1 MSSMPIRGT
10 GWMVMSVCVLA
21 MTLAMPS
28 GDAFAQNRNRGAG
41 AAGAPGQPAPP
52 KSAREAAPFDLT
64 GYWVSVITED
74 WLERMTMPP
83 KNFIGSLPVNDAARK
98 FAASFDLAAD
108 KAAGQECR
116 PHGAAGNIRS
126 PGRLHFTWVNDDTL
140 RIDFSAGTQT
150 RTIPFKPATPSTEL
164 SWQGQSSASW
174 NEALHLRQ
182 FAAPARTGR
191 PALRVVT
198 KQMKPGYLQRN
209 GMPYS
214 EQAVMTEFYDR
225 FELDGTP
232 WIVVTTQ
239 IDDPQYLREPLIWS
253 TQFRKESDGSKW
265 RPTACGET

>member
-1 MSSMPIRGT
+1 MSSMPIRGA
-10 GWMVMSVCVLA
+10 GWVVMSMLA
-21 MTLAMPS
+21 LAVALPTS
-28 GDAFAQNRNRGAG
+28 NASAQNRNRGSTP
-41 AAGAPGQPAPP
+41 AGAPGQPPAP

-64 GYWVSVITED
+64 GYWVSVVTED

-83 KNFIGSLPVNDAARK
+83 KNFIGSLPVNDAARQV
-98 FAASFDLAAD
+98 AASFDPAVD

-126 PGRLHFTWVNDDTL
+126 PGRLHITWQNDDTL

-150 RTIPFKPATPSTEL
+150 RTIPFKPATPSSERT
-164 SWQGQSSASW
+164 WQGQSVGSW
-174 NEALHLRQ
+174 NETVHLRQ

-191 PALRVVT
+191 PALRVIT
-198 KQMKPGYLQRN
+198 TQMRPGYLQKN

-214 EQAVMTEFYDR
+214 EQAVMTEFFDR
-225 FELDGTP
+225 FELNGTP

-253 TQFRKESDGSKW
+253 TQFRKEPDGSKW

>member
-1 MSSMPIRGT
+1 MSSMPTRGT
-10 GWMVMSVCVLA
+10 GWMVMGVGVLA
-21 MTLAMPS
+21 LTLATPGS
-28 GDAFAQNRNRGAG
+28 DAFAQNRNRGAG
-41 AAGAPGQPAPP
+41 AAAPGQPAPP

-126 PGRLHFTWVNDDTL
+126 PGRLHITWANDDTL
-140 RIDFSAGTQT
+140 QIDFSAGTQT
-150 RTIPFKPATPSTEL
+150 RTIPFKPAAPTAEL

-191 PALRVVT
+191 PALRVMT
-198 KQMKPGYLQRN
+198 KQMKPGYLQIGR
-209 GMPYS
+209 
-214 EQAVMTEFYDR
+214 AHV
-225 FELDGTP
+225 
-232 WIVVTTQ
+232 
-239 IDDPQYLREPLIWS
+239 
-253 TQFRKESDGSKW
+253 
-265 RPTACGET
+265 